1 MKKRKLICLSLALG
15 ALRGL
20 AAEQT
25 NTVAAAQAKAD
36 GPIQDKIITYV
47 IEHSGALIGAVV
59 IVVVGFVAARF
70 LGALVS
76 RWLEKKPME
85 PPVRMLLVRIS
96 KLLVLAIA
104 LMIALETIGFKLT
117 VIIAGMGVAGVG
129 VGLAMQGVLSNVV
142 AGLTIIFTKPF
153 RVGEYVELLGCHGQ
167 VITIELF
174 STTLV
179 HADKSRV
186 VVPNRRIVGEI
197 LHNYGTIRQLD
208 LSVGVAYDT
217 DLNQALGL
225 AREILGANPR
235 VLKDPTPGLGVS
247 VLADSSIV
255 LSVKPWTNLENFGP
269 AGAELNKAIV
279 ERFRGAGIEIPF
291 PQREVRVLNGGPQK
305 LAAR

>member
-1 MKKRKLICLSLALG
+1 ALG

-25 NTVAAAQAKAD
+25 NTVAAAQPKAD

-47 IEHSGALIGAVV
+47 IEHSGALIGAVII
-59 IVVVGFVAARF
+59 IVVGVLAAR
-70 LGALVS
+70 LIGKLVA
-76 RWLEKKPME
+76 RWLEHRTME
-85 PPVRMLLVRIS
+85 PPVRTLLVRLS
-96 KLLVLAIA
+96 KLLVLALA

-167 VITIELF
+167 VVTIELF

-197 LHNYGTIRQLD
+197 LHNYGAIRQLE

-225 AREILGANPR
+225 AREILSVNPR
-235 VLKDPTPGLGVS
+235 VLKDPAPSVGVG
-247 VLADSSIV
+247 VLADSSIII
-255 LSVKPWTNLENFGP
+255 SFKPWTNLENFGP

-291 PQREVRVLNGGPQK
+291 PQREVRFINGGSQK
-305 LAAR
+305 LAAG